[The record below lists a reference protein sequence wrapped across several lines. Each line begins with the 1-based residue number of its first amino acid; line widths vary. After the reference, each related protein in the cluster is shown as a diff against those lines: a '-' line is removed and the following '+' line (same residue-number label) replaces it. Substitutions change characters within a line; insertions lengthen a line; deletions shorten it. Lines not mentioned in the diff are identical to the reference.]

1 MGAFETQV
9 PPPPACQADVNADGT
24 VDGADL
30 GLLVGNWGGS
40 VAGDI
45 DASGTVD
52 GADLGLLLSAWG
64 ACP

>member
-1 MGAFETQV
+1 
-9 PPPPACQADVNADGT
+9 VNDDGL

-30 GLLVGNWGGS
+30 GALVGNWGGS
-40 VAGDI
+40 GSGDL
-45 DASGTVD
+45 DGSGVVD